1 MTRPSVLLAPHAA
14 PLGLLV
20 YRGAGIAALKDTLL
34 IPYHGYRAQGHRLMA
49 MTLNAQGLPEGEPWQ
64 VIWGWNG
71 KPGQAPMG
79 SPVSLA
85 ELPDGSVLITEDHNG
100 TLLRLAPLS

>member
-1 MTRPSVLLAPHAA
+1 
-14 PLGLLV
+14 
-20 YRGAGIAALKDTLL
+20 
-34 IPYHGYRAQGHRLMA
+34 MA
-49 MTLNAQGLPEGEPWQ
+49 MTLNAQGEPEGEPWQ